1 MVATLVYDQETPP
14 RAWGRPALTALSG
27 GNVGNTPTGVGKT
40 QPAIKPP
47 MRTRKHPHGRGEDMV
62 WSFTS
67 LRSME
72 TPPRAWGRPIGD
84 NGQHLGLGNT
94 PTGVGKTWFKG
105 TCGGADRKHP
115 HGRGEDIIKADERTK
130 LKETPPRAWGRPGDG
145 LAPVQHRGNTPT
157 GVGKTS
163 SQCAPR
169 RIRRKHPHGRGEDFP
184 ATSDLHSTD
193 RKHPHG
199 RGEDY
204 NKVRNPGVLMETPP
218 RAWGRLEDWK
228 ARYSGHGSTPTGVGK
243 TASP

>member
-130 LKETPPRAWGRPGDG
+130 LKETPPRAWGR
-145 LAPVQHRGNTPT
+145 L
-157 GVGKTS
+157 
-163 SQCAPR
+163 PR
-169 RIRRKHPHGRGEDFP
+169 RRSPGCRRRKHPHGRGEDSARFISAP
-184 ATSDLHSTD
+184 DGS
-193 RKHPHG
+193 
-199 RGEDY
+199 
-204 NKVRNPGVLMETPP
+204 ETPP
-218 RAWGRLEDWK
+218 RAWGRRIQKISQRGD
-228 ARYSGHGSTPTGVGK
+228 HGNTPTGVGK
-243 TASP
+243 TREIGHGLLR